1 MDLNTLWFILICV
14 LFIGYFFLEGF
25 DYGVGILLPFIG
37 KSDVERRA
45 VIQTIGPVWD
55 ANEVWL
61 LTAGGAIFAAF
72 PQWYATMFSGFYLAL
87 FLMLVALIARGV
99 AFEFRSKDERPAW
112 RGLFDWL
119 IFGGSLVPALL
130 WGVAIANIVEGV
142 PIDAHMN
149 YVGGFFNLLN
159 PYALV
164 GGLATLL
171 VFTLHGAV
179 YLTMKSED
187 EIRARA
193 RRAAYRVGWAAAGMA
208 ILFVAFS
215 ALRTD
220 MFDKPGV
227 GVLPGVVAV
236 LAGLS
241 LVATRLFLDRRREG
255 WSFISTGVAILL
267 VVASVFL
274 TLFPRVMVSS
284 LNPKWDL
291 TVYNASS
298 NPYSLHVMT
307 IVAFT
312 ALPIVLAYLAWTYW
326 IFRKRTSIKQV
337 MHY

>member
-37 KSDVERRA
+37 KSDIERRA

-72 PQWYATMFSGFYLAL
+72 PQWYATMFSGFYMAL
-87 FLMLVALIARGV
+87 FVMLVGLIARGV
-99 AFEFRSKDERPAW
+99 AFEFRSKNEDAVW
-112 RGLFDWL
+112 RAVFDWL
-119 IFGGSLVPALL
+119 IFFGSVVPALL

-142 PIDAHMN
+142 PIDAQMN
-149 YVGGFFNLLN
+149 YVGGFTNLLN

-187 EIRARA
+187 AIHERA
-193 RRAAYRVGWAAAGMA
+193 RRAAYKIGWAAAGMA
-208 ILFVAFS
+208 ILFVAYS

-227 GVLPGVVAV
+227 GALPGIVAT

-255 WSFISTGVAILL
+255 WSFISTGLAILL
-267 VVASVFL
+267 VVTSVFL

-291 TVYNASS
+291 TVYNAAS

-307 IVAFT
+307 IVALT

-326 IFRKRTSIKQV
+326 IFRKRTSVKQA